1 MNMTIH
7 AYCAESMR
15 GSVLA
20 STGVEPDTCP
30 PVSSETLMPTKFLGR
45 HAVVIKLHASS
56 QYSDVWLGDDWKPAL
71 AVAHFAGL
79 QMRGTVIIAQT
90 CYMPASPFLPAMLAT
105 GASVVGGN
113 GTNSGGYNIMVGSD
127 WLVRYMLGGLDAGLS
142 VKGALRYAK
151 VRVLL
156 RGPTKE
162 NRDAIDFQAYGG

>member
-1 MNMTIH
+1 MNMTVY

-30 PVSSETLMPTKFLGR
+30 SVSSETFMPTKLLGR
-45 HAVVIKLHASS
+45 DVVVLKLHGDFDGIW
-56 QYSDVWLGDDWKPAL
+56 YGDDWKPAL
-71 AVAHFAGL
+71 SVAHFSGHR
-79 QMRGTVIIAQT
+79 MHGTVIIAQT

-127 WLVRYMLGGLDAGLS
+127 WLVKYMLAGLDAGLS
-142 VKGALRYAK
+142 VQGALRYAK

-162 NRDAIDFQAYGG
+162 NRDALGFQLYGG

>member
-1 MNMTIH
+1 MTIY

-20 STGVEPDTCP
+20 STGVGPETCP
-30 PVSSETLMPTKFLGR
+30 SVSSETFMPTKFLGR
-45 HAVVIKLHASS
+45 HAVVIKLHADRWDE
-56 QYSDVWLGDDWKPAL
+56 DVWYGDGYPAL
-71 AVAHFAGL
+71 SAVHFKGL
-79 QMRGTVIIAQT
+79 IMNDTVIIAQT

-127 WLVRYMLGGLDAGLS
+127 WLVKYMLGGLDAGLS
-142 VKGALRYAK
+142 VRGALQYAK

-162 NRDAIDFQAYGG
+162 NRDAIRFQVYGG